1 MFNRLRLMW
10 YILTFKGGEGKMVDV
25 YIALI
30 VHTDITHRTI
40 DTVPAALKDAVLAGL
55 KALGLDGYGKPLSQ
69 G

>member
-1 MFNRLRLMW
+1 MFKRLRLIW
-10 YILTFKGGEGKMVDV
+10 DILTFKGGDGYMVDV

-55 KALGLDGYGKPLSQ
+55 NAIGLDGYGQPLPQ

>member
-10 YILTFKGGEGKMVDV
+10 DILTFKKGGDGYMVDV

-40 DTVPAALKDAVLAGL
+40 DTVPAALKEAVLAGL
-55 KALGLDGYGKPLSQ
+55 KAIGLDGYGQPIT
-69 G
+69 